1 MTSLRNTHAVHV
13 VMGLDLLEVLDAYC
27 ARANVSRPS
36 MIRWILWAFL
46 RSPVADEALTLWNL
60 MEENDEKFLDELI
73 EENL

>member
-27 ARANVSRPS
+27 VKAKVSRGS

-46 RSPVADEALTLWNL
+46 RSPVADEALKLWQL
-60 MEENDEKFLDELI
+60 QEENEGMLDELI